1 MAAAV
6 PVAPSA
12 TRPMAVAL
20 AGAVATQV
28 LAGARSSGEAGLS
41 SVAGRNGRA
50 SSSVSL
56 ACSAASRSGVAP
68 SCCSIR
74 CAIAELPALRNHSR
88 ARPTSPFCASAR
100 PR

>member
-1 MAAAV
+1 
-6 PVAPSA
+6 
-12 TRPMAVAL
+12 MAVAV

-28 LAGARSSGEAGLS
+28 LAGARSSGGAGFS

-50 SSSVSL
+50 SSRVSL
-56 ACSAASRSGVAP
+56 ACSATSRNGVAA

-74 CAIAELPALRNHSR
+74 CAMAELPALRNHSR
-88 ARPTSPFCASAR
+88 ARPTSPFCASAS